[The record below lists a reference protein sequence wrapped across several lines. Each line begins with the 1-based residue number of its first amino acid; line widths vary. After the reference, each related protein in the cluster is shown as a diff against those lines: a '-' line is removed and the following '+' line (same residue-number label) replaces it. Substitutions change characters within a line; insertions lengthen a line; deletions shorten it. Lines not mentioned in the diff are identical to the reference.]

1 MAALGYV
8 KDVDW
13 IEELITVPEDEATI
27 QRWEKISDFVL
38 KRHRLHIHEARNR
51 LSYLPLLKPFF
62 ELVNLAYAPLYGT
75 VDLSDRQIK
84 NTPPSSRP
92 SSIPT
97 PPASSWMK
105 MTAWWPSA

>member
-51 LSYLPLLKPFF
+51 LSYLPC
-62 ELVNLAYAPLYGT
+62 
-75 VDLSDRQIK
+75 
-84 NTPPSSRP
+84 SSRFRAGQP
-92 SSIPT
+92 GLRAAVRHCGSL
-97 PPASSWMK
+97 
-105 MTAWWPSA
+105 